1 MRRPQGAFSLPGTLV
16 LQELPRSTSCNVHG
30 VRAEFLALGRHAA
43 EPEHEFSE
51 GAYFIG
57 KLLWAKGHGLLID
70 YLAGEEG
77 VRVDLYGNG
86 EDSEKVQAK
95 AAEAAVDLRFFSGR
109 DHSDESL
116 HAYKVFVNPSQT
128 EVLSTTTAEA
138 LAMGN
143 LVGGQAAP
151 GELESCH
158 AISHA
163 ISLRRGWRGWR
174 AHLPRLQGMW
184 QGMWQSEAWL
194 WHATARP
201 PSPSEPASFCLAGKF
216 AVIERRP
223 ENAFFEQFANVFTY
237 ETPEQV
243 CAVQCG
249 PCMCKT
255 ARTQHLCSACAAAPV
270 EARACAVHMQYSI
283 CSTHLW
289 PARAVPRRTAH
300 RARLDARAADREGEP
315 RAILGGRH

>member
-143 LVGGQAAP
+143 LVGGTSGPRRAGELPCYLSAARVARVESTLAQAA
-151 GELESCH
+151 GH
-158 AISHA
+158 VAGHVA
-163 ISLRRGWRGWR
+163 ARGV
-174 AHLPRLQGMW
+174 AV
-184 QGMWQSEAWL
+184 
-194 WHATARP
+194 AR
-201 PSPSEPASFCLAGKF
+201 
-216 AVIERRP
+216 
-223 ENAFFEQFANVFTY
+223 
-237 ETPEQV
+237 
-243 CAVQCG
+243 
-249 PCMCKT
+249 
-255 ARTQHLCSACAAAPV
+255 HCSA
-270 EARACAVHMQYSI
+270 AVSI
-283 CSTHLW
+283 
-289 PARAVPRRTAH
+289 
-300 RARLDARAADREGEP
+300 
-315 RAILGGRH
+315 